1 MALEWMAD
9 SLHAVSMPMNKL
21 TLLVVGIVAGWIAEH
36 IMGRS
41 QTLLMN
47 LVLGVAGAFLGGFLA
62 TRVLDVRYTEGL
74 NPATIVIATA
84 GALLLLLVVEGLN
97 QTSGSF

>member
-1 MALEWMAD
+1 M
-9 SLHAVSMPMNKL
+9 SKPMNKL
-21 TLLVVGIVAGWIAEH
+21 TLLVVGIVAGWLAEQ

-41 QTLLMN
+41 QTLIMN
-47 LVLGVAGAFLGGFLA
+47 LVLGVAGAFLGSLLA

-74 NPATIVIATA
+74 NPATIAIATA
-84 GALLLLLVVEGLN
+84 GALLLLLLAEGLN

>member
-1 MALEWMAD
+1 
-9 SLHAVSMPMNKL
+9 MNKL
-21 TLLVVGIVAGWIAEH
+21 TLLVVGIVAGWLAEQ

-41 QTLLMN
+41 QTLIMN
-47 LVLGVAGAFLGGFLA
+47 LVLGVAGAFLGSLLA

-74 NPATIVIATA
+74 NPASIAIATA
-84 GALLLLLVVEGLN
+84 GALLLLLLAEGLN

>member
-1 MALEWMAD
+1 
-9 SLHAVSMPMNKL
+9 MNKL
-21 TLLVVGIVAGWIAEH
+21 TLLVVGIVAGWLAEQ

-41 QTLLMN
+41 QTLVMN
-47 LVLGVAGAFLGGFLA
+47 LVLGVAGAFLGSLLA

-74 NPATIVIATA
+74 NPATIAIATA
-84 GALLLLLVVEGLN
+84 GALLLLLLAEGLN

>member
-1 MALEWMAD
+1 
-9 SLHAVSMPMNKL
+9 MNKL
-21 TLLVVGIVAGWIAEH
+21 TLLVVGIVAGWLAEQ

-41 QTLLMN
+41 QTLIMN
-47 LVLGVAGAFLGGFLA
+47 LVLGVAGAFLGSLLA

-74 NPATIVIATA
+74 NPATIAIATA
-84 GALLLLLVVEGLN
+84 GALLLLLLAEGLN